1 MPDKTIFT
9 FLLATL
15 IILIFLL
22 ALKIKL
28 QPSVEEIFLLGG
40 LDESSSQ
47 LSINEQK
54 QLLIDGSDNLF
65 NVKGWRYTEGTE
77 ISSAI
82 TSSKKEMY
90 VVLFSAGCSDSEMIA
105 QTLTSKGYNLNK
117 MFIVEPYTESNNVL
131 LSITNAVDLGVPQE
145 NILVGNTIAT
155 GYGSFADST
164 PTPNCSPSHWCSLTE
179 VGKMILN

>member
-1 MPDKTIFT
+1 MPNKTIFT

-77 ISSAI
+77 I
-82 TSSKKEMY
+82 
-90 VVLFSAGCSDSEMIA
+90 
-105 QTLTSKGYNLNK
+105 
-117 MFIVEPYTESNNVL
+117 
-131 LSITNAVDLGVPQE
+131 
-145 NILVGNTIAT
+145 
-155 GYGSFADST
+155 
-164 PTPNCSPSHWCSLTE
+164 
-179 VGKMILN
+179 